1 MAIME
6 GGGGATV
13 QRASTTKVAPSTR
26 IRRPSPREAPTMD
39 ELRAA
44 LLRAPKSGMT
54 TGAVLPANTIG
65 TTSDPYSRTL
75 PWKKPATTVTQ
86 PSASVSGGGG
96 GGGFTGGAAPTP
108 NYAAPTPSQT
118 EQVPGPLAQ
127 PSPTQGPGV
136 GALRDLSGQEL
147 EAALAAIESQY
158 GLTRE
163 QLLADQSELG
173 STYRFLFSNLER
185 QRQAATQGVTGD
197 ALQRGIL
204 RSGIHQGNVA
214 DVEQQ
219 FAEQTAQAEAAKQ
232 SRLFQINQ
240 ALAALGPQQAL
251 AQAQAASQISGGQ
264 LALEQQLA
272 ALGQLANR

>member
-1 MAIME
+1 MAIQE
-6 GGGGATV
+6 GGGGSTV
-13 QRASTTKVAPSTR
+13 TRSDITKVAALRGVRPRQPAPVNTNNIAFMQNLLPTSVSEPLGVVDKGRDLTKKPPVTTASTTVTDPYA
-26 IRRPSPREAPTMD
+26 
-39 ELRAA
+39 
-44 LLRAPKSGMT
+44 GMT
-54 TGAVLPANTIG
+54 NQQYNAIRGGSTDTG
-65 TTSDPYSRTL
+65 
-75 PWKKPATTVTQ
+75 TVTPTQ
-86 PSASVSGGGG
+86 
-96 GGGFTGGAAPTP
+96 TGI
-108 NYAAPTPSQT
+108 
-118 EQVPGPLAQ
+118 VPGPLAA
-127 PSPTQGPGV
+127 PSAPQGGSV
-136 GALRDLSGQEL
+136 DALRDLTGQEL

-163 QLLADQSELG
+163 QLMQDQSELG

-214 DVEQQ
+214 EVEQS
-219 FAEQTAQAEAAKQ
+219 FSEQTAQAEAAKQ

-251 AQAQAASQISGGQ
+251 AQAQASSQIGGSQ